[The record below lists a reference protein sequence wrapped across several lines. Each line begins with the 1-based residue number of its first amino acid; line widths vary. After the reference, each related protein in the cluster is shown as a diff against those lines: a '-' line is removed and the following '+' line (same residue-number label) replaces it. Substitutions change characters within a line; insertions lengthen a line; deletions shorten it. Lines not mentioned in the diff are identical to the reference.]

1 MRKLFEMGDELR
13 ERLDDLR
20 SSLPFATSAGRID
33 MFIYDVE
40 RQCGLDFRVDVVE
53 GKHLVLHVS
62 TYGHL
67 YNYQENKSYLHGLVK
82 TGKGD
87 DIKVS
92 YDAPWTLVSRG
103 MTELTGDKRY
113 MEVHKAMKSSSM
125 KKNFYMQFVGTWN
138 VEEFGYWDED
148 FGETPLY
155 LEAVTVWDVT
165 GYLQTVGS
173 MKDFVDSLSDVLC
186 KVWGK

>member
-13 ERLDDLR
+13 ERLEDLR
-20 SSLPFATSAGRID
+20 SLPFIMSAGR
-33 MFIYDVE
+33 FGTVIYDVE
-40 RQCGLDFRVDVVE
+40 RQSGLDFRIDTVE
-53 GKHLVLHVS
+53 GKYLVLRVC

-67 YNYQENKSYLHGLVK
+67 YNYQEDKSYCHGLVK

-92 YDAPWTLVSRG
+92 YDAPWTVVSRG

-113 MEVHKAMKSSSM
+113 MEMHKAMKSSSM
-125 KKNFYMQFVGTWN
+125 KKHFCRQFVGAGN
-138 VEEFGYWDED
+138 VHEFGYWDED

-155 LEAVTVWDVT
+155 LEAITEWNVTS
-165 GYLQTVGS
+165 YLQTVGS

-186 KVWGK
+186 EVWGK

>member
-1 MRKLFEMGDELR
+1 MADELR
-13 ERLDDLR
+13 ERLEDLR
-20 SSLPFATSAGRID
+20 SLPFTTRAESQD
-33 MFIYDVE
+33 VLIYDVE
-40 RQCGLDFRVDVVE
+40 RQCGLAFNIDVRE
-53 GKHLVLHVS
+53 GKYLVLIVS
-62 TYGHL
+62 TYGHI
-67 YNYQENKSYLHGLVK
+67 YNYQENKSYFHGLVK
-82 TGKGD
+82 TGTGD

-113 MEVHKAMKSSSM
+113 MEVHKAMKFSSM
-125 KKNFYMQFVGTWN
+125 KKNFYRQYVGASN

-155 LEAVTVWDVT
+155 FEAVTEWDVT

>member
-40 RQCGLDFRVDVVE
+40 RQCGLDFRIDVVE

-103 MTELTGDKRY
+103 VTELTGDKRY
-113 MEVHKAMKSSSM
+113 MEVHKAMKSASM
-125 KKNFYMQFVGTWN
+125 KKSFCGQYVGASN
-138 VEEFGYWDED
+138 IEEFGYWDD
-148 FGETPLY
+148 VFGETPLY
-155 LEAVTVWDVT
+155 LEAVTEWDVT